1 MSELRLIKL
10 ADLIETEEHNP
21 AESLMLAEK
30 ILLEKFWTVP
40 IAVEINTI
48 AIMDGHHRF
57 NAAKTIGLS
66 RVPCVTKDYNS
77 LEVRLLSW
85 RSNKKITVTDIYEN
99 INKKKKFPY
108 KTTRHIFTPS
118 IEEIKI
124 PIELLF

>member
-10 ADLIETEEHNP
+10 ADLIETEEHD
-21 AESLMLAEK
+21 ADESSRLAKK

-40 IAVEINTI
+40 IVIEINTN
-48 AIMDGHHRF
+48 AIMDGHHRY
-57 NAAKTIGLS
+57 NAAKILGFS
-66 RVPCVTKDYNS
+66 RIPCIRKDYNS
-77 LEVRLLSW
+77 NEVRLLSW
-85 RSNKKITVTDIYEN
+85 RANKKIMVKDIYEN

-124 PIELLF
+124 PIELLT

>member
-10 ADLIETEEHNP
+10 ADLIETEEHNH
-21 AESLMLAEK
+21 AESLMLAKK

-40 IAVEINTI
+40 IVVEINTS

-77 LEVRLLSW
+77 HEVRLLSW
-85 RSNKKITVTDIYEN
+85 RSNEKIRVIDIYKN

>member
-10 ADLIETEEHNP
+10 ADLIETEEHDP
-21 AESLMLAEK
+21 DESSGLAKK

-40 IAVEINTI
+40 VVIEINSN
-48 AIMDGHHRF
+48 AIMDGHHRY
-57 NAAKTIGLS
+57 NAAKILGFS
-66 RVPCVTKDYNS
+66 RIPCIRKDYNS
-77 LEVRLLSW
+77 NEVRLLSW
-85 RSNKKITVTDIYEN
+85 RANKKITVKDIYEK

-124 PIELLF
+124 PIELLM